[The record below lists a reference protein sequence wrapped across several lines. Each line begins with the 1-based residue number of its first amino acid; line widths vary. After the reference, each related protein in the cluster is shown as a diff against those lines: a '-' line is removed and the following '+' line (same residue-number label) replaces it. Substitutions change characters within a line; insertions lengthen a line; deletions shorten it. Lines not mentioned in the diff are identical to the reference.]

1 MINKVCFYLFAV
13 LFWVFGARAEPVFD
27 GQKAFDYL
35 LYQTDMGPRNP
46 GSPGHRTCL
55 KWLVQK
61 GELLADTVIIQRF
74 TGFDP
79 YGNPEIPMA
88 NVIYR
93 YRPDDKRRIM
103 ISAHWDT
110 RPVADL
116 DPFDPHRPILG
127 ANDGASGVAVLVH
140 MAELLNKFPP
150 KTGIDLAFWDGE
162 DLGRPSHPEEFAQ
175 GSSFYSRNQIEPVP
189 QKGILIDMIG
199 DADLKIYYELYS
211 LKFAPKLVAE
221 IWNIARKM
229 GYSDI
234 FIPLQGPMV
243 YDDHVPLSERG
254 IPTIN
259 IIDFQ
264 YPRPGVNYW
273 HTHEDTP
280 DKCSPESLEI
290 VGSVLIKWI
299 FSH

>member
-1 MINKVCFYLFAV
+1 MIKKVHIVLIFV
-13 LFWVFGARAEPVFD
+13 LFSAVEAWPEPVFK
-27 GQKAFDYL
+27 GEKAFDVL
-35 LYQTDMGPRNP
+35 LYQINMGPRNP
-46 GSPGHRTCL
+46 GSSGHQACL
-55 KWLVQK
+55 EWLVQN
-61 GELLADTVIIQRF
+61 GENLADTVIVQRF
-74 TGFDP
+74 TGFNP
-79 YGNPEIPMA
+79 YGDPEIPMA

-93 YRPDDKRRIM
+93 YRQDVKNRVM

-116 DPFDPHRPILG
+116 DPFDPDRPIPG
-127 ANDGASGVAVLVH
+127 ANDGASGVAVLIH
-140 MAELLNKFPP
+140 IAELLNDFPP
-150 KTGIDLAFWDGE
+150 KIGIDLAFWDGE
-162 DLGRPSHPEEFAQ
+162 DSGRPSHPEEFAQ
-175 GSSFYSRNQIEPVP
+175 GSWFYSMNTIEPVP

-290 VGSVLIKWI
+290 VGSVLVKWI
-299 FSH
+299 YSQ

>member
-1 MINKVCFYLFAV
+1 MIKKVFFVLILFLV
-13 LFWVFGARAEPVFD
+13 WIIDVRSEPVFH
-27 GQKAFDYL
+27 GEKAFNFL
-35 LYQTDMGPRNP
+35 LHQTDMGPRNP
-46 GSPGHRTCL
+46 GSSGHQNCL
-55 KWLVQK
+55 NWLIYK
-61 GELLADTVIIQRF
+61 GGILADTLIIQRF

-79 YGNPEIPMA
+79 YGDPDIPMA

-93 YRPDDKRRIM
+93 YHPDEKKRVM

-116 DPFDPHRPILG
+116 DPFDPDRPIIG
-127 ANDGASGVAVLVH
+127 ANDGASGVAVLMH
-140 MAELLNKFPP
+140 LAELLKEFPP
-150 KTGIDLAFWDGE
+150 SIGIDLAFWDGE

-175 GSSFYSRNQIEPVP
+175 GSRFYSRNPINPVP

-211 LKFAPKLVAE
+211 LKYAPKIVFE
-221 IWNIARKM
+221 IWKIAKEM
-229 GYSDI
+229 GFSDI
-234 FIPLQGPMV
+234 FVPLQGPMV

-264 YPRPGVNYW
+264 YPRPGLNYW

-290 VGSVLIKWI
+290 VGSVLVKWI
-299 FSH
+299 YSL